1 MSAEVIYIFVVNDFY
16 QQKCF
21 VSFDPGVYSCINM
34 NSMVDMYIHLL
45 QN

>member
-1 MSAEVIYIFVVNDFY
+1 MSVEDIYIFVVNDFY

-21 VSFDPGVYSCINM
+21 MSFDPGMYSSINM
-34 NSMVDMYIHLL
+34 HSMVDMYIHLL